1 MGFEDYLLS
10 LGYKRFRKVYA
21 NNKFEYV
28 DFKHKGFSSMMPGGL
43 DVRYI
48 KDNDFDNEIIFG
60 LSEKDKPPTLVYPRP
75 RIKYV
80 TDSNYMNE
88 VRDDAMNVCLLN
100 ETPEDIFKAMYDD
113 SILFTYIN
121 KN

>member
-10 LGYKRFRKVYA
+10 LGYKRYRKVYA
-21 NNKFEYV
+21 NGKFEYV

-60 LSEKDKPPTLVYPRP
+60 LHEKYKPPTLVSPRP
-75 RIKYV
+75 RINNKG
-80 TDSNYMNE
+80 MNE
-88 VRDDAMNVCLLN
+88 YSDDAMNVCLLN

-113 SILFTYIN
+113 SILFTYIC